1 MNFDKVREL
10 ARKHLLK
17 SHLKIE
23 HNLLRA
29 EKLFIVN
36 SALNWVFKNT
46 SDPKVIRRYVIDLE
60 KFLRGDV
67 ELKWLNEYLL
77 KESRVHNDYKEK
89 SNKEI
94 IATSGS
100 K

>member
-1 MNFDKVREL
+1 MNYDKVKQL

-17 SHLKIE
+17 SHLKIDD
-23 HNLLRA
+23 NLLLA
-29 EKLFIVN
+29 TKLFIVN
-36 SALNWVFKNT
+36 SALNWIFKST
-46 SDPKVIRRYVIDLE
+46 KDPKVIKRYVVDLE
-60 KFLRGDV
+60 RYLRDEV
-67 ELKWLNEYLL
+67 ELSWLNEYLL
-77 KESRVHNDYKEK
+77 KESRAHNDYKEK

>member
-17 SHLKIE
+17 SHLKIKGNIL
-23 HNLLRA
+23 HA
-29 EKLFIVN
+29 PKLFIAN
-36 SALNWVFKNT
+36 SALNWVLKNT
-46 SDPKVIRRYVIDLE
+46 KDPKVIKRYVIDLE
-60 KFLRGDV
+60 KYLRDEV
-67 ELKWLNEYLL
+67 ELNWLNEYLL
-77 KESRVHNDYKEK
+77 NEREPNDYKEK
-89 SNKEI
+89 STKE